1 MLIGRGE
8 ILRGKIINRAFLNIW
23 GLPDDFVETQPTIA
37 DVINYNRYN
46 NIYDVPE
53 SEFDGS
59 PEGLI
64 RAVRAG
70 RPVGKRANPLWLLAP
85 GYAKLRKA
93 LA

>member
-1 MLIGRGE
+1 MPIVASSDAHSALELGGTYTE
-8 ILRGKIINRAFLNIW
+8 
-23 GLPDDFVETQPTIA
+23 
-37 DVINYNRYN
+37 
-46 NIYDVPE
+46 VPE
-53 SEFDGS
+53 SKFDGS

-85 GYAKLRKA
+85 GYAKLRKV